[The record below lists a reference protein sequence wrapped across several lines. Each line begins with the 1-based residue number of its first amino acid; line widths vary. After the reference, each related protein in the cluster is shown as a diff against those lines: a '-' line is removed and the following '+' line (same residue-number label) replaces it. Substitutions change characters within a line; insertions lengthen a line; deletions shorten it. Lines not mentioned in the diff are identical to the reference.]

1 MKVFVQ
7 DERDMLNTDIFST
20 VVIQEFDDLEYDS
33 LEDLSTLQKSLD
45 EVKGNADIIDD
56 ENDSN
61 DDDDSSFESS
71 IVSFSVT
78 NEAESL
84 LCDPHYDT
92 YFRLLDRTDSEIADN
107 QSNCSSETLRRRKV
121 FVEDERNMLN
131 TEIFLPYDAE
141 ETSEL
146 ESLCHFEIERDENNI
161 RKLLVVNT
169 NLDEVKVDDDD
180 NDDGIKDDGD
190 NNDDSNNVENN
201 TNNDDDDDEERS
213 DDANNDK
220 EKEEEKKKIQDDDDD
235 DDGKNDKTSYHK
247 PSKRI
252 PPSGPF
258 LLLSEDNKSL
268 YKVSNTSTTP
278 VFTEIPLKHP
288 LPPPKYIKPLS
299 DTALL
304 QQYTVLPTGSKYIKP
319 LPDTALLQQCTFLPT
334 LPTPPPSPPKPT
346 STTTLTIQ
354 QQPNDND
361 NDDNDNNNNK
371 NENNDNDD
379 DDDDEEENDDNDKN
393 DKEKN
398 DNSNSD
404 DNDDNDNNNIDN
416 NDNNDNGDDE
426 EENDDNNNVINN
438 NNDNDDDS
446 DDSDDNNNSNDN
458 ENDHNEEEKN
468 DNNNADNNIIEAML
482 SNRNIKR
489 ESDNS
494 FSQQTN
500 KKIKISTNNEEK
512 DDDFIFDS
520 NGLFDNSVSDVS
532 TSLFSDSDSDNEI
545 ENKEK
550 NNRVKLAKLILTKK
564 DINKKE
570 SKSDDLEKIKKDI
583 PPLINTEI
591 LFNSQPKDFKKLF
604 TSDLGHFICAW
615 LFVSLSDNKLSY
627 KYNPKA
633 IVDVRLAVNNL
644 NSALYTPTLVSQ
656 K

>member
-1 MKVFVQ
+1 M
-7 DERDMLNTDIFST
+7 
-20 VVIQEFDDLEYDS
+20 
-33 LEDLSTLQKSLD
+33 
-45 EVKGNADIIDD
+45 
-56 ENDSN
+56 
-61 DDDDSSFESS
+61 
-71 IVSFSVT
+71 
-78 NEAESL
+78 
-84 LCDPHYDT
+84 CDPHYDT

-258 LLLSEDNKSL
+258 LLLSDDNQSL

-278 VFTEIPLKHP
+278 VFTEIPINP
-288 LPPPKYIKPLS
+288 AIPPPKRIKRVIK
-299 DTALL
+299 DG
-304 QQYTVLPTGSKYIKP
+304 YTFIHSPPSSSKFSQNTP

-361 NDDNDNNNNK
+361 NDDNNNNK
-371 NENNDNDD
+371 
-379 DDDDEEENDDNDKN
+379 
-393 DKEKN
+393 
-398 DNSNSD
+398 
-404 DNDDNDNNNIDN
+404 
-416 NDNNDNGDDE
+416 
-426 EENDDNNNVINN
+426 
-438 NNDNDDDS
+438 
-446 DDSDDNNNSNDN
+446 
-458 ENDHNEEEKN
+458 
-468 DNNNADNNIIEAML
+468 
-482 SNRNIKR
+482 
-489 ESDNS
+489 
-494 FSQQTN
+494 
-500 KKIKISTNNEEK
+500 IS
-512 DDDFIFDS
+512 
-520 NGLFDNSVSDVS
+520 VY
-532 TSLFSDSDSDNEI
+532 
-545 ENKEK
+545 
-550 NNRVKLAKLILTKK
+550 
-564 DINKKE
+564 
-570 SKSDDLEKIKKDI
+570 
-583 PPLINTEI
+583 P
-591 LFNSQPKDFKKLF
+591 
-604 TSDLGHFICAW
+604 W
-615 LFVSLSDNKLSY
+615 
-627 KYNPKA
+627 
-633 IVDVRLAVNNL
+633 
-644 NSALYTPTLVSQ
+644 
-656 K
+656 